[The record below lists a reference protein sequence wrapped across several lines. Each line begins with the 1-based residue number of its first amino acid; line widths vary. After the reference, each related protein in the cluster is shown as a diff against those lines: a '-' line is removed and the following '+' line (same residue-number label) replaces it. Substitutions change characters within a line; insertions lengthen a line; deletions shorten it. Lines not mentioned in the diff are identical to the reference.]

1 MPKQELILN
10 TTFHIILEAYLYTKK
25 HAELRYCEFDTEIQN
40 GARKAAMEAFI
51 YIYIYSNI
59 YGNTICNY
67 KYSFHVPKAQKK
79 RLSQRMNIP

>member
-51 YIYIYSNI
+51 YIYI
-59 YGNTICNY
+59 
-67 KYSFHVPKAQKK
+67 
-79 RLSQRMNIP
+79 